1 MVQELNFP
9 AGGIYTIKVIKQR
22 DFAVLEYW
30 VQTKF
35 SKSLVLSYISKQK
48 FPWNEEMFKRWWHCS
63 LVVCPDNLKEIWYSS
78 QV

>member
-35 SKSLVLSYISKQK
+35 SKKFGFELHFKAKISLKWGNV
-48 FPWNEEMFKRWWHCS
+48 
-63 LVVCPDNLKEIWYSS
+63 
-78 QV
+78 